1 MNFCPNFSDH
11 VKKWHDKKAKVN
23 LKIMRS
29 QTEQKIITIHILP
42 YISRS
47 KANQIM
53 TFSRLAEFNMRYIFL
68 GKSYTKCGGEA
79 SPDPF
84 LENQNWIYL
93 GINHLNSSFWGFYC
107 ISSRGLPK
115 YIKTKVL
122 LTTCLSSIK
131 LWQNE
136 VWN

>member
-68 GKSYTKCGGEA
+68 GKSYTKCDGEA